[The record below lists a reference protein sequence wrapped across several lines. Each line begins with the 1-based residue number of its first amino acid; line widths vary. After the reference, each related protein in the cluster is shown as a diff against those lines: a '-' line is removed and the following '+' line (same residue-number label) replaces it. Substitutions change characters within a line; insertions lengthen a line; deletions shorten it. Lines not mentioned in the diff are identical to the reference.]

1 MSGYRTRRETRFL
14 KETGFPGR
22 GWWNRGVVLAA
33 AVGAAAASGG
43 DAARADSLW
52 QRRDP
57 DKAFL
62 FYDTQARNIGDL
74 LTVVISENTG
84 VQNQENRALNKESEA
99 SKSMDISQSASGDF
113 GDAEG
118 AAAFDFNSESERSFD
133 GGASFRSQREFTT
146 RLTASVVDVLPNG
159 NLVISGRKNV
169 IVAGDE
175 RILVVSGIVRPYD
188 VSPDNSIQSRFIADF
203 RIAYEGI
210 GQEQAFTRQGAFGRL
225 MNKLWPF

>member
-1 MSGYRTRRETRFL
+1 MTRRRF
-14 KETGFPGR
+14 G
-22 GWWNRGVVLAA
+22 RGVVM
-33 AVGAAAASGG
+33 AVTVGVAAASGG
-43 DAARADSLW
+43 DAVRADSLW

-57 DKAFL
+57 DKSFL

-118 AAAFDFNSESERSFD
+118 EAAFDFNSESERSFD

-146 RLTASVVDVLPNG
+146 RMTASVVDVLPNG

-169 IVAGDE
+169 VVTGDE
-175 RILVVSGIVRPYD
+175 RILVVSGIVRPLD

-203 RIAYEGI
+203 RIAYEGV